1 MRIKLSHRIVFDTQE
16 EFNVTIILRIEF
28 LKQNLDFSVY
38 VFFMLTISILSPSLI
53 FLCNYM
59 ATLYALD
66 NNSCKKVLINF

>member
-53 FLCNYM
+53 FLYNYM

-66 NNSCKKVLINF
+66 NNSYKKALINF